1 MNLSEEQTRKML
13 SDPHCQA
20 FIEAMAGI
28 LVHQDDQAA
37 RLEEETEETS
47 TSENDHL

>member
-1 MNLSEEQTRKML
+1 MSSPQEQIQKML

-20 FIEAMAGI
+20 FVEAMAGI
-28 LVHQDDQAA
+28 LVHQSAQAA

-47 TSENDHL
+47 AGEDDHL